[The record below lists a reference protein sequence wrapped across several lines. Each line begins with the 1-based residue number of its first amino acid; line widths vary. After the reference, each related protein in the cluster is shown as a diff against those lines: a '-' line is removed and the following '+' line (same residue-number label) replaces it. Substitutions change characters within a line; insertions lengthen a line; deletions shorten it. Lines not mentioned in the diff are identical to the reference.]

1 MDETHLIER
10 VDPAKLQRSL
20 GWLQAI
26 GVGLALL
33 GFTAAYAPFWT
44 SFSIDN
50 IIGGLYVAAGAMFIA
65 HTLRSVI
72 KESFFA
78 ERIFG
83 LLYLGAGILL
93 LAHPLETVLALTL
106 FAGICQVSKGAL
118 EMMFST
124 RLNTVKNRQWLVL
137 GGLISILTGIAILAG
152 LAALAPWAVSVLVGM
167 DLVFSGLSV
176 FALSHA
182 ARESATEGRVF
193 CIGDACP
200 VR

>member
-1 MDETHLIER
+1 MDEMHSMER

-44 SFSIDN
+44 SFSVNN
-50 IIGGLYVAAGAMFIA
+50 IIGSLYVASGAMFIA
-65 HTLRSVI
+65 HTLRSLVR
-72 KESFFA
+72 KSLFA
-78 ERIFG
+78 EWIFG
-83 LLYLGAGILL
+83 LLYLAAGILL

-106 FAGICQVSKGAL
+106 FVGICQVSKGVL

-124 RLNTVKNRQWLVL
+124 RLNTGKNRQWLML
-137 GGLISILTGIAILAG
+137 GGVISILTGIPILAG
-152 LAALAPWAVSVLVGM
+152 LPSVAPWAVSVFVGV
-167 DLVFSGLSV
+167 DLIFSGLSV
-176 FALSHA
+176 FAVSRA
-182 ARESATEGRVF
+182 AREGVTEGRVF

-200 VR
+200 V